1 MKGLQGLIRFITLN
15 TFYAAVSRWPG
26 DNQDRQN
33 AGEVAQVENV
43 TARPPGQAQGNA
55 EARGFAL
62 GQDQR
67 LKPAPSSSL
76 TWDRSFQL
84 VGQTKWGA

>member
-1 MKGLQGLIRFITLN
+1 VIIRIAKM
-15 TFYAAVSRWPG
+15 AARLRRSKTSPRG
-26 DNQDRQN
+26 Q
-33 AGEVAQVENV
+33 
-43 TARPPGQAQGNA
+43 PGQAQGNA

-84 VGQTKWGA
+84 AGQTKWGAAAR